1 MKSKIFNIFLICI
14 SLNIYSK
21 ERIPKPINRFSFSAG
36 IGMSYSIWN
45 KTLDF
50 EGASDVFI
58 GSSTIQQK
66 RPIGINLFGEFSF
79 FFRRNFYL
87 SAGLDYN
94 HFKREFGYNTRF
106 VSPDYPSE
114 ISFDYYGSLTDKN
127 IGIIFTLNKKIPI
140 KKHSIHLGTGIL
152 FMIKREPYIEIGFQP
167 PPYQTNFTVS
177 NKAVAEFG
185 FPFQLCYEYAI
196 NEKWNIGLKT
206 QFQYILSTQNS
217 QNIYFSPYFRLNIQK
232 MEKKRIKSENK
243 TGN

>member
-1 MKSKIFNIFLICI
+1 M
-14 SLNIYSK
+14 
-21 ERIPKPINRFSFSAG
+21 
-36 IGMSYSIWN
+36 
-45 KTLDF
+45 
-50 EGASDVFI
+50 
-58 GSSTIQQK
+58 
-66 RPIGINLFGEFSF
+66 
-79 FFRRNFYL
+79 

-106 VSPDYPSE
+106 RSPDYPSE

-196 NEKWNIGLKT
+196 NDKWNIGLKT